1 MFNRDLKYFYFGNSI
16 NNRIKNNL
24 LKYKNISYVFEW
36 DNDKENL
43 LKVKNYCKRIN
54 IRFYLSNNIN
64 LAKIIK
70 VDGIHIKA
78 DNKKLVYINKNKFD
92 IIGTAHNQLDFYFKK
107 QQGCKSIF
115 LSPLFNTK
123 KYSNNKILG
132 ILRFNLLSN
141 NWGAPV
147 YALGGINNNNIKKLK
162 NTKAIGIGGI
172 SYLIKDI

>member
-1 MFNRDLKYFYFGNSI
+1 MLNRDLKYFYFGNSI
-16 NNRIKNNL
+16 DNRIKTNL

-36 DNDKENL
+36 NNDKENL

-107 QQGCKSIF
+107 QQECK
-115 LSPLFNTK
+115 
-123 KYSNNKILG
+123 
-132 ILRFNLLSN
+132 
-141 NWGAPV
+141 
-147 YALGGINNNNIKKLK
+147 
-162 NTKAIGIGGI
+162 
-172 SYLIKDI
+172 